1 MHQPYYTSCD
11 SDVMAEEVNAAGLKA
26 GDTSTARVEY
36 VERPPSTAA
45 SFAVQ

>member
-1 MHQPYYTSCD
+1 MHQPCYGSYD
-11 SDVMAEEVNAAGLKA
+11 ADVKAEEVNAAGLKA

-36 VERPPSTAA
+36 VERPPNTAE